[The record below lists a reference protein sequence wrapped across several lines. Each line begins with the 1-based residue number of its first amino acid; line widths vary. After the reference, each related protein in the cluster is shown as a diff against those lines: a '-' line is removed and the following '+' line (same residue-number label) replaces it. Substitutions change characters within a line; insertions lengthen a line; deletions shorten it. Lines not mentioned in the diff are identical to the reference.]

1 MPSKNILQNEDDA
14 DKLSGILKVFNDRL
28 KCTTKA
34 AKGNM
39 SDTRKTIPDGAASLN
54 VRTKSMSR
62 GKDVG
67 ATASASLGPTN
78 RNRAGDF
85 LLPDTPTTLML

>member
-14 DKLSGILKVFNDRL
+14 DKLSDILKVFNDRL

-34 AKGNM
+34 AKGSM

-62 GKDVG
+62 
-67 ATASASLGPTN
+67 TRPLPASVLQTVTELEGTPC
-78 RNRAGDF
+78 
-85 LLPDTPTTLML
+85 LP